1 MSIDKKNNYDFGIV
15 GLGVMVLIG
24 KVSFTHFGIKEKK
37 LEGSINILLK
47 HKKRLLYQ
55 KAAFYN

>member
-15 GLGVMVLIG
+15 GLGVAVLIG

-37 LEGSINILLK
+37 LEDSINLNLK
-47 HKKRLLYQ
+47 CK
-55 KAAFYN
+55 KAAFISKSRFL

>member
-37 LEGSINILLK
+37 HEGSINILLK
-47 HKKRLLYQ
+47 HKK
-55 KAAFYN
+55 AAFISKSRFL

>member
-24 KVSFTHFGIKEKK
+24 KVSFTHFGIKGKK
-37 LEGSINILLK
+37 LEDSINLNLK
-47 HKKRLLYQ
+47 RK
-55 KAAFYN
+55 KAAFI

>member
-15 GLGVMVLIG
+15 GLGVMVLIW

-37 LEGSINILLK
+37 LEDSINLNLK
-47 HKKRLLYQ
+47 RK
-55 KAAFYN
+55 KAAFI